1 MAEAFLYCW
10 TDNKSNMLYIG
21 AHKGSPND
29 GYVCSSKLMLEQ
41 YNIRSKDF
49 SRQIIAEGTAK
60 DIFNLENIIL
70 RKLNVAESNEFY
82 NKHNGFGGLL
92 SEDVKKKIGKK
103 SKLLWEDNEYREKMS
118 SIRKEIWANKSPEFM
133 KNFSEKMSLLNKGKK
148 KSESTREKLRGKRP
162 HVNQSGSNNNNAKL
176 IETPYG
182 IFGRLKEASV
192 NLNMTYRT
200 VYYNLNS
207 NKIGWRYM

>member
-70 RKLNVAESNEFY
+70 RKLNEVY
-82 NKHNGFGGLL
+82 
-92 SEDVKKKIGKK
+92 
-103 SKLLWEDNEYREKMS
+103 
-118 SIRKEIWANKSPEFM
+118 IRW
-133 KNFSEKMSLLNKGKK
+133 
-148 KSESTREKLRGKRP
+148 
-162 HVNQSGSNNNNAKL
+162 Q
-176 IETPYG
+176 
-182 IFGRLKEASV
+182 
-192 NLNMTYRT
+192 
-200 VYYNLNS
+200 
-207 NKIGWRYM
+207 